1 MTLPQRSSPP
11 GLPAHDLP
19 PREPAAHGGRASRGR
34 SRPSPGRRTCLVLLA
49 AFAAGGCA
57 GWRPW
62 KTNDKLAQV
71 EEKYGPSAD
80 TRIKRLAERAKAVS
94 ASAAEQPRIEF
105 TQELV
110 GMMLAEHDPRV
121 RCSILTTAAA
131 YDTAAATAICKGAL
145 EDPDDRVRTEACR
158 VWGKRGGDEAV
169 ELLATRFRTDPELDV
184 RLEALRRLGTL
195 KDKDA
200 IPVLARALEDG
211 DPAVQYRAV
220 ASLKE
225 VSGRD
230 LGNDVNVWREWA
242 ADPDGKAGEWTIAE
256 GFRRIF

>member
-1 MTLPQRSSPP
+1 MTLPQRLP
-11 GLPAHDLP
+11 GQRLPACRHA
-19 PREPAAHGGRASRGR
+19 RGGAARGPAARA
-34 SRPSPGRRTCLVLLA
+34 CLVFVA
-49 AFAAGGCA
+49 ALVACGCA

-62 KTNDKLAQV
+62 KGGDKLAQA

-80 TRIKRLAERAKAVS
+80 TRIKRLAERSKAVGKT
-94 ASAAEQPRIEF
+94 AGAQQRIDF

-121 RCSILTTAAA
+121 RCSILTTAAD

-158 VWGKRGGDEAV
+158 IWGKRGGSEAV
-169 ELLATRFRTDPELDV
+169 ELLSTRFRTDAELDV

-220 ASLKE
+220 ASLRE

-242 ADPDGKAGEWTIAE
+242 ADPNGKAGEWTIAE
-256 GFRRIF
+256 GFRRLF

>member
-1 MTLPQRSSPP
+1 M
-11 GLPAHDLP
+11 
-19 PREPAAHGGRASRGR
+19 
-34 SRPSPGRRTCLVLLA
+34 LLA
-49 AFAAGGCA
+49 ALVACGCA

-62 KTNDKLAQV
+62 KSGDKLAQA

-80 TRIKRLAERAKAVS
+80 TRIKRLAERSKAVGKT
-94 ASAAEQPRIEF
+94 AGEQQRIDF

-121 RCSILTTAAA
+121 RCSILTTAAE

-158 VWGKRGGDEAV
+158 IWGKRGGSEAV
-169 ELLATRFRTDPELDV
+169 ALLATRFRTDSELDV

-200 IPVLARALEDG
+200 IPVLAQALEDG

-242 ADPDGKAGEWTIAE
+242 ADPNGKAGEWTIAE
-256 GFRRIF
+256 GFRRLF

>member
-1 MTLPQRSSPP
+1 MTLPQRLPP
-11 GLPAHDLP
+11 HEHPAHENRA
-19 PREPAAHGGRASRGR
+19 PRGWSHRGSGPR
-34 SRPSPGRRTCLVLLA
+34 VCLVLLA
-49 AFAAGGCA
+49 ALAAGGCA

-62 KTNDKLAQV
+62 KSSDKLARA

-80 TRIKRLAERAKAVS
+80 TRIKRLAERSKAVGPS
-94 ASAAEQPRIEF
+94 AGEQKRIEF

-121 RCSILTTAAA
+121 RCSILTTAAE
-131 YDTAAATAICKGAL
+131 YDTAAATAICKGGL
-145 EDPDDRVRTEACR
+145 EDPDDRVRMEACR
-158 VWGKRGGDEAV
+158 VWGKRGGAEAV
-169 ELLATRFRTDPELDV
+169 ELLATRFRTDTELDV

-242 ADPDGKAGEWTIAE
+242 ADPNGKAGEWTIAE
-256 GFRRIF
+256 GFRRLL